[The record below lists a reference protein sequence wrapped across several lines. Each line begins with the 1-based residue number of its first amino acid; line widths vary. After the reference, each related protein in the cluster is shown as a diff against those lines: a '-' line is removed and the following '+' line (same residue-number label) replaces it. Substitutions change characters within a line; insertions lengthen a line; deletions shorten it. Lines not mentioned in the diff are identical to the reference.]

1 MAAVTCQDIRE
12 LFSARVDDAL
22 SADERARLDAHLAT
36 CAECGREWLR
46 FERTVGLLRATEPAR
61 APAGFV
67 DRVMAARPRPWYR
80 RLARGMLVPWPVKVP
95 LEAAAI
101 VLLAGLA
108 VMVFQRSPELQQ
120 AARPSAPPP
129 AVTTPSLDAP
139 APPPGE
145 TLLSHRPTS
154 LPPATAP
161 PAVSAP
167 APASSSEPG
176 RRRESAP
183 SSEGA
188 LLEETKQRP
197 TEPAPADS
205 RKESAAADDRTTS
218 MEALRPSPESRTKSA
233 APPGAAAKKDV
244 EPDRGG
250 AAARQSGPA
259 SAPALGALQKSGEV
273 QRLTAATGDVQARL
287 VVADRVAAE
296 RTVRDLVARAGGQL
310 VSRADDGAA
319 TVLALAVPG
328 DRWDDV
334 KRDLENLGA
343 LRLEGRR
350 DDRTG
355 LVRITL
361 RLER

>member
-36 CAECGREWLR
+36 CAECAREWVR
-46 FERTVGLLRATEPAR
+46 FERTVALLRATEPAR

-80 RLARGMLVPWPVKVP
+80 RLARGALVPWPVKVP

-101 VLLAGLA
+101 VLVAGLA
-108 VMVFQRSPELQQ
+108 VMMFQRSPELQQ
-120 AARPSAPPP
+120 AARPPVPP
-129 AVTTPSLDAP
+129 AEVTAPTLDAP
-139 APPPGE
+139 AAPPDGVRLSRGVTPPP
-145 TLLSHRPTS
+145 
-154 LPPATAP
+154 PASAP
-161 PAVSAP
+161 PTPSAP
-167 APASSSEPG
+167 ASPSELE
-176 RRRESAP
+176 RRRV
-183 SSEGA
+183 GA
-188 LLEETKQRP
+188 LSAEKPRA
-197 TEPAPADS
+197 EPAPADS
-205 RKESAAADDRTTS
+205 RKESTAAFDRTTTAES
-218 MEALRPSPESRTKSA
+218 SRPSAESRVKRA
-233 APPGAAAKKDV
+233 EPPDAAAKKDA

-250 AAARQSGPA
+250 PAARLPA
-259 SAPALGALQKSGEV
+259 SAPAAPALQKSSEV
-273 QRLTAATGDVQARL
+273 TRLTAATGDVQARL

-310 VSRADDGAA
+310 VSRTDDGTA
-319 TVLALAVPG
+319 TVLALAVPV

-350 DDRTG
+350 EDRTG

>member
-22 SADERARLDAHLAT
+22 SADEGARLDAHLAT
-36 CAECGREWLR
+36 CAECAREWLH

-80 RLARGMLVPWPVKVP
+80 RLARVVLVPWPVKVP

-101 VLLAGLA
+101 VLVAGLA

-120 AARPSAPPP
+120 AARPSAPPADVAAP
-129 AVTTPSLDAP
+129 ARDVP
-139 APPPGE
+139 APPPGG
-145 TLLSHRPTS
+145 TLLLHDPTPPRPAS
-154 LPPATAP
+154 AP
-161 PAVSAP
+161 PAASAP
-167 APASSSEPG
+167 APASPSEPG
-176 RRRESAP
+176 RRGEA
-183 SSEGA
+183 A
-188 LLEETKQRP
+188 LAEETKLRP
-197 TEPAPADS
+197 AEPAPADA
-205 RKESAAADDRTTS
+205 RKEAVVESFRQ
-218 MEALRPSPESRTKSA
+218 SPESRAKSA
-233 APPGAAAKKDV
+233 TPPDAAAKKAA
-244 EPDRGG
+244 EPDRAGP
-250 AAARQSGPA
+250 AARQS
-259 SAPALGALQKSGEV
+259 APAPAPLALQKSGDV
-273 QRLTAATGDVQARL
+273 QRLTAATADVQARL

-296 RTVRDLVARAGGQL
+296 RTVRDLVTRAGGQL
-310 VSRADDGAA
+310 VSRTDDGTA

-350 DDRTG
+350 EDRTG

>member
-22 SADERARLDAHLAT
+22 SADERAGLDAHLAT
-36 CAECGREWLR
+36 CAECAREWLR

-80 RLARGMLVPWPVKVP
+80 RLARGVLVPWPVKVP

-101 VLLAGLA
+101 LLVAGLA
-108 VMVFQRSPELQQ
+108 VMMFERSPGLQQ
-120 AARPSAPPP
+120 AARPSAPPSG
-129 AVTTPSLDAP
+129 VTAPSPDAQ
-139 APPPGE
+139 APPPGQAV
-145 TLLSHRPTS
+145 LSHDPTPF
-154 LPPATAP
+154 PPATAP
-161 PAVSAP
+161 PTVSAP
-167 APASSSEPG
+167 APASPSEPG
-176 RRRESAP
+176 RRRQGAP
-183 SSEGA
+183 S
-188 LLEETKQRP
+188 EETKQRP
-197 TEPAPADS
+197 AEPALADS
-205 RKESAAADDRTTS
+205 RKESVAAFDRTMSTES
-218 MEALRPSPESRTKSA
+218 SRPSPESRVKSA
-233 APPGAAAKKDV
+233 APPEVAAKKDA

-250 AAARQSGPA
+250 AAARS
-259 SAPALGALQKSGEV
+259 SAPAPTALQKLGG
-273 QRLTAATGDVQARL
+273 LTAAAGDAQARL
-287 VVADRVAAE
+287 VVADRIAAE

-310 VSRADDGAA
+310 VSRTDDGIA

-334 KRDLENLGA
+334 KRNLENLGA

-350 DDRTG
+350 EDATG

>member
-22 SADERARLDAHLAT
+22 SSDERARLDAHLAT
-36 CAECGREWLR
+36 CAECAREWLR

-80 RLARGMLVPWPVKVP
+80 RLARVVLVPWPVKVP

-101 VLLAGLA
+101 VLVAGLA

-120 AARPSAPPP
+120 AARPPAPPADVAAP
-129 AVTTPSLDAP
+129 ARDVP
-139 APPPGE
+139 APPPGG
-145 TLLSHRPTS
+145 TLLSHDPTPPRPAS
-154 LPPATAP
+154 AP
-161 PAVSAP
+161 PAASGP
-167 APASSSEPG
+167 APASPSEPG
-176 RRRESAP
+176 RQGEAARP
-183 SSEGA
+183 
-188 LLEETKQRP
+188 EETKLRP
-197 TEPAPADS
+197 AEPAPADA
-205 RKESAAADDRTTS
+205 RKESAAAYDRTTAAES
-218 MEALRPSPESRTKSA
+218 SRPSPESRVKSA
-233 APPGAAAKKDV
+233 PPPDAAIRKDA

-250 AAARQSGPA
+250 AVAGQVAP
-259 SAPALGALQKSGEV
+259 APALRAMQKSGEV
-273 QRLTAATGDVQARL
+273 QRLTAATADVQARL

-296 RTVRDLVARAGGQL
+296 RTVRDLVTRAGGQL
-310 VSRADDGAA
+310 VSRADDGTA

-328 DRWDDV
+328 ERWDDV
-334 KRDLENLGA
+334 KRNLENLGA

>member
-36 CAECGREWLR
+36 CAECAREWLR
-46 FERTVGLLRATEPAR
+46 FEGTVGLLRATEPAR

-67 DRVMAARPRPWYR
+67 DRVMAARPQPWYR
-80 RLARGMLVPWPVKVP
+80 RLATRVLVPWPVKVP

-101 VLLAGLA
+101 VLVAGLA

-120 AARPSAPPP
+120 AARPSAPPSE
-129 AVTTPSLDAP
+129 VTATSRDVP
-139 APPPGE
+139 APLPGG
-145 TLLSHRPTS
+145 TLLSRDATPPT
-154 LPPATAP
+154 PVTAP
-161 PAVSAP
+161 PAASAP
-167 APASSSEPG
+167 APASPSERG
-176 RRRESAP
+176 WRREGAP
-183 SSEGA
+183 S
-188 LLEETKQRP
+188 EETKARP
-197 TEPAPADS
+197 AEPAPADS
-205 RKESAAADDRTTS
+205 RKEAATAYDRTMS
-218 MEALRPSPESRTKSA
+218 AESSRPSPESRARSGE
-233 APPGAAAKKDV
+233 PPDAAAKKDA
-244 EPDRGG
+244 EPDRDG
-250 AAARQSGPA
+250 ATARQSAP
-259 SAPALGALQKSGEV
+259 APALRAMQKSGEV
-273 QRLTAATGDVQARL
+273 QRLTAATADVQARL

-296 RTVRDLVARAGGQL
+296 RTVRDLVARAAGQL
-310 VSRADDGAA
+310 VSRTDDGTA

-350 DDRTG
+350 EDRTG

>member
-22 SADERARLDAHLAT
+22 SADERVRLGAHLAT
-36 CAECGREWLR
+36 CAECTREWQR
-46 FERTVGLLRATEPAR
+46 FERTVGLLRATEPAQ

-67 DRVMAARPRPWYR
+67 DRVLAACPRPWYR
-80 RLARGMLVPWPVKVP
+80 RLARGVLVPWPVKLP

-101 VLLAGLA
+101 VLVAGLA

-120 AARPSAPPP
+120 AARPSAPPS
-129 AVTTPSLDAP
+129 AVTAPSPDAP
-139 APPPGE
+139 AAPSGG
-145 TLLSHRPTS
+145 TLLSHEPTPP
-154 LPPATAP
+154 PPAATP
-161 PAVSAP
+161 PAASAP
-167 APASSSEPG
+167 APASPSELG
-176 RRRESAP
+176 RQR
-183 SSEGA
+183 EGA
-188 LLEETKQRP
+188 LSDEPKQRP
-197 TEPAPADS
+197 AEPAPADA
-205 RKESAAADDRTTS
+205 RKESAAAYDRTRS
-218 MEALRPSPESRTKSA
+218 AESSRPSPESRAKSVEPSDA
-233 APPGAAAKKDV
+233 VAKKDA

-250 AAARQSGPA
+250 AGARQSAP
-259 SAPALGALQKSGEV
+259 APALRALQKSAEV
-273 QRLTAATGDVQARL
+273 QRLTAATADVQARL

-310 VSRADDGAA
+310 VSRADDGTA
-319 TVLALAVPG
+319 TVLALTVPG
-328 DRWDDV
+328 ERWDDV

>member
-36 CAECGREWLR
+36 CAECAGEWLR

-67 DRVMAARPRPWYR
+67 DRVLAARPRPWYR
-80 RLARGMLVPWPVKVP
+80 RLARELLVPWPVKVP

-101 VLLAGLA
+101 VLVAGLA

-120 AARPSAPPP
+120 AARPAAPPSGVAAP
-129 AVTTPSLDAP
+129 ALDVP
-139 APPPGE
+139 APPPGG
-145 TLLSHRPTS
+145 TLLLHDPT
-154 LPPATAP
+154 PRRTATAP
-161 PAVSAP
+161 PAASAP
-167 APASSSEPG
+167 APASPSELG
-176 RRRESAP
+176 RQH
-183 SSEGA
+183 EGA
-188 LLEETKQRP
+188 LAEETKLRAA
-197 TEPAPADS
+197 EPAPADA
-205 RKESAAADDRTTS
+205 RKESAAAYDRTTS
-218 MEALRPSPESRTKSA
+218 AESSRPSPESRAKSA
-233 APPGAAAKKDV
+233 APPDAAARKDAKPDRDGAAA
-244 EPDRGG
+244 GQ
-250 AAARQSGPA
+250 AAPPPA
-259 SAPALGALQKSGEV
+259 QRALQKSGEV

-310 VSRADDGAA
+310 LSSTDDGTA

-350 DDRTG
+350 EERTG

>member
-12 LFSARVDDAL
+12 LFSVRVDDAL

-36 CAECGREWLR
+36 CAECAREWLR
-46 FERTVGLLRATEPAR
+46 FERTVGLLRATETAR

-80 RLARGMLVPWPVKVP
+80 RLARVVLVPWPVKVP

-101 VLLAGLA
+101 VLVAGLA

-120 AARPSAPPP
+120 AARPTAPP
-129 AVTTPSLDAP
+129 AGVTAPSPDAP
-139 APPPGE
+139 APVG
-145 TLLSHRPTS
+145 TLLSRDQTPPT
-154 LPPATAP
+154 PATAP
-161 PAVSAP
+161 APPSAP
-167 APASSSEPG
+167 APASPSEPG
-176 RRRESAP
+176 RRGEA
-183 SSEGA
+183 A
-188 LLEETKQRP
+188 LAEETKLRP
-197 TEPAPADS
+197 AEPAPADA
-205 RKESAAADDRTTS
+205 RKEAVVESFRQ
-218 MEALRPSPESRTKSA
+218 LPESRAKSA
-233 APPGAAAKKDV
+233 TPPDAAAKKDA

-250 AAARQSGPA
+250 AAARQS
-259 SAPALGALQKSGEV
+259 APAPAPLALQKSGDV
-273 QRLTAATGDVQARL
+273 QRLTAATADVQARL

-296 RTVRDLVARAGGQL
+296 RTVRDLVTRAGGQL
-310 VSRADDGAA
+310 VSRTDDGTA

-350 DDRTG
+350 EDRTG

>member
-36 CAECGREWLR
+36 CAECAGEWLR

-67 DRVMAARPRPWYR
+67 DRVLAARPRPWYR
-80 RLARGMLVPWPVKVP
+80 RLAREMLVPWPVKVP

-101 VLLAGLA
+101 VLVAGLA

-120 AARPSAPPP
+120 AARPSAPPSE
-129 AVTTPSLDAP
+129 VTATSRDAP
-139 APPPGE
+139 APQPGG
-145 TLLSHRPTS
+145 TLLSRDPT
-154 LPPATAP
+154 PPAPVTVP
-161 PAVSAP
+161 PAASAP
-167 APASSSEPG
+167 APASPSEVG
-176 RRRESAP
+176 RQREGKLSDE
-183 SSEGA
+183 S
-188 LLEETKQRP
+188 QRAA
-197 TEPAPADS
+197 EPAPADA
-205 RKESAAADDRTTS
+205 RKELGAAYDRTIAAES
-218 MEALRPSPESRTKSA
+218 FRQSPESRAKSA
-233 APPGAAAKKDV
+233 APPDAAAKKDA
-244 EPDRGG
+244 EPDRGS
-250 AAARQSGPA
+250 AAARQS
-259 SAPALGALQKSGEV
+259 APAPLALQKSGEV
-273 QRLTAATGDVQARL
+273 QRLTAATADVQARL

-310 VSRADDGAA
+310 VSRTDDGTA

-350 DDRTG
+350 EERTG

>member
-36 CAECGREWLR
+36 CAECAGEWLR

-67 DRVMAARPRPWYR
+67 DRVLAARPRPWYR
-80 RLARGMLVPWPVKVP
+80 RLARAVLVPWPVKVP

-101 VLLAGLA
+101 VLVAGLA

-120 AARPSAPPP
+120 AARPAAPPSDV
-129 AVTTPSLDAP
+129 AAPSRDVP
-139 APPPGE
+139 APPPGG
-145 TLLSHRPTS
+145 TLLLHDPTPP
-154 LPPATAP
+154 PPATAP
-161 PAVSAP
+161 PAASAP
-167 APASSSEPG
+167 APALPSELG
-176 RRRESAP
+176 RQH
-183 SSEGA
+183 EGA
-188 LLEETKQRP
+188 LAEETKLRAAK
-197 TEPAPADS
+197 PAPADA
-205 RKESAAADDRTTS
+205 RKESAAAYDRTTS
-218 MEALRPSPESRTKSA
+218 AESWRASPESRAKSA
-233 APPGAAAKKDV
+233 APPD
-244 EPDRGG
+244 
-250 AAARQSGPA
+250 AAARKDA
-259 SAPALGALQKSGEV
+259 VQKSGEV
-273 QRLTAATGDVQARL
+273 QRLTAATADVQARL

-310 VSRADDGAA
+310 VSRTDDGTT

-328 DRWDDV
+328 DRWDGV

-350 DDRTG
+350 EERTG

>member
-36 CAECGREWLR
+36 CAECAREWLH

-80 RLARGMLVPWPVKVP
+80 RLARVVLVPWPVKVP

-101 VLLAGLA
+101 VLVAGLA

-120 AARPSAPPP
+120 AARP
-129 AVTTPSLDAP
+129 T
-139 APPPGE
+139 APPPGG
-145 TLLSHRPTS
+145 TLLLHDPTPPRPAS
-154 LPPATAP
+154 AP
-161 PAVSAP
+161 PAASAP
-167 APASSSEPG
+167 APASPSEPG
-176 RRRESAP
+176 RRGEA
-183 SSEGA
+183 A
-188 LLEETKQRP
+188 LAEETKLRP
-197 TEPAPADS
+197 AEPAPADA
-205 RKESAAADDRTTS
+205 RKEAVVESFRQ
-218 MEALRPSPESRTKSA
+218 LPESRAKSA
-233 APPGAAAKKDV
+233 TPPDAAAKKDA

-250 AAARQSGPA
+250 AAARQS
-259 SAPALGALQKSGEV
+259 APAPAPLALQKSGEV
-273 QRLTAATGDVQARL
+273 QRLTAATADVQARL

-296 RTVRDLVARAGGQL
+296 RTVRDLVTRAGGQL
-310 VSRADDGAA
+310 VSRTDDGTA
-319 TVLALAVPG
+319 TVLALALPG

-350 DDRTG
+350 EDRTG

>member
-1 MAAVTCQDIRE
+1 MAAVTCQDIRD

-36 CAECGREWLR
+36 CAECAREWLR
-46 FERTVGLLRATEPAR
+46 FERAVGLLRATEPAR

-80 RLARGMLVPWPVKVP
+80 RLAREVLVPWRVKVP
-95 LEAAAI
+95 LEVAAI
-101 VLLAGLA
+101 VLVAGLA

-120 AARPSAPPP
+120 AARPSAPPS
-129 AVTTPSLDAP
+129 AVTAPSLDAP
-139 APPPGE
+139 APPPGG
-145 TLLSHRPTS
+145 TLLSHDPTPP
-154 LPPATAP
+154 PPATAP
-161 PAVSAP
+161 PAASAP
-167 APASSSEPG
+167 APTSSSELG
-176 RRRESAP
+176 RQRDA
-183 SSEGA
+183 A
-188 LLEETKQRP
+188 LSEETKPRP
-197 TEPAPADS
+197 AEPAPADS
-205 RKESAAADDRTTS
+205 RKESAAAYDRTMAAGS
-218 MEALRPSPESRTKSA
+218 SRPSPEARAKRA
-233 APPGAAAKKDV
+233 EPPDAAAKKDA
-244 EPDRGG
+244 EPDRG
-250 AAARQSGPA
+250 AAARQPA
-259 SAPALGALQKSGEV
+259 SPPALRALQKSGEV
-273 QRLTAATGDVQARL
+273 QHLTAATGDVQARL

-310 VSRADDGAA
+310 VSRTDDGTA

-350 DDRTG
+350 EDRTG